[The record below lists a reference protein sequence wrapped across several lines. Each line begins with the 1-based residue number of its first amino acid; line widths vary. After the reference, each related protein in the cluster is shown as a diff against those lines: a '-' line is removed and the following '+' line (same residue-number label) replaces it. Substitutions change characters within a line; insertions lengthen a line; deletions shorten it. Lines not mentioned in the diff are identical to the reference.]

1 MLARCVQKQSAAWG
15 WGERESAIIAPLDG
29 DLAQTRSFMMTS
41 IRIGG
46 SKATQTC
53 AEDAK
58 KMKPSAAVERM
69 RQPKQKAV
77 ARVGWRAPRNSLES
91 CFERISAACR
101 EVGAVVR
108 PPLHMM
114 SALMSAPIAA
124 CVPKGL
130 VKGSMVQEP
139 KKVK

>member
-1 MLARCVQKQSAAWG
+1 MLARCVQKRSAAWG
-15 WGERESAIIAPLDG
+15 WGERESAIIAPFDG
-29 DLAQTRSFMMTS
+29 NLAQTRSFMMTS

-77 ARVGWRAPRNSLES
+77 ARVGSRAPATHSKVVLNVSPRLVARSERS
-91 CFERISAACR
+91 C
-101 EVGAVVR
+101 
-108 PPLHMM
+108 
-114 SALMSAPIAA
+114 ALRFT
-124 CVPKGL
+124 
-130 VKGSMVQEP
+130 
-139 KKVK
+139 

>member
-1 MLARCVQKQSAAWG
+1 MRAKAERSLGLGR
-15 WGERESAIIAPLDG
+15 ERERNNCAVRRRPRADEVLHDDQHQDRRVEGDADVRGGCKKNEAICSSGADATAKAEGSGAGWIAG
-29 DLAQTRSFMMTS
+29 T
-41 IRIGG
+41 
-46 SKATQTC
+46 
-53 AEDAK
+53 
-58 KMKPSAAVERM
+58 
-69 RQPKQKAV
+69 
-77 ARVGWRAPRNSLES
+77 RNSLEI